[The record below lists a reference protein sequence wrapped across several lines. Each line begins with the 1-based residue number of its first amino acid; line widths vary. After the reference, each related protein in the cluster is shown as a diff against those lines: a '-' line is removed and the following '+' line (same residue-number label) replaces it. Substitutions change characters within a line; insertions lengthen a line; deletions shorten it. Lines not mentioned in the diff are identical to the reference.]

1 MVNKLSILKL
11 GDLKSEMP
19 QFEIKCLENEHKLNL
34 FKYIP
39 INANLGLKYISN
51 GFFPERK
58 EVSSPPLKNVHS
70 LNEDLQN
77 YLFSNA
83 ISNIHKPLIFT
94 HSRYMCLTYNAPKEM
109 ILKNKTIKSR
119 SNVIQ

>member
-1 MVNKLSILKL
+1 MVNKLDMFKL
-11 GDLKSEMP
+11 NKINQFKNEDL
-19 QFEIKCLENEHKLNL
+19 QNEHKLNL

-39 INANLGLKYISN
+39 INANLGLKYISS

-94 HSRYMCLTYNAPKEM
+94 HSRYRTEERRVGKEGRARW
-109 ILKNKTIKSR
+109 SP
-119 SNVIQ
+119 